1 MGPNVGADFSG
12 RPLGRLLQRSNI
24 TEGAGRD
31 VEAVEGV
38 LRQQTLLPLMRST
51 RVANYFSMSSIGVFQ
66 WVLRMEPG
74 QVQQREGDLAK
85 MSRKIL
91 DALPEAVRD
100 ALDDALDLATDPN
113 TRERLERIFVG
124 CDLATAIAITAP
136 TEPHP
141 LRRRIVG

>member
-1 MGPNVGADFSG
+1 MW
-12 RPLGRLLQRSNI
+12 RQLR
-24 TEGAGRD
+24 E
-31 VEAVEGV
+31 V

-91 DALPEAVRD
+91 DALPEAGRD
-100 ALDDALDLATDPN
+100 ALEDALDLATDPN
-113 TRERLERIFVG
+113 PRERLERLFVG

-136 TEPHP
+136 AEPHP